1 MLTQRKQD
9 IDFRLKMKDE
19 SKAIDADQIT
29 LLKSKLDR
37 FKNSITKLD
46 NENQALL

>member
-19 SKAIDADQIT
+19 SKAIDADQINI
-29 LLKSKLDR
+29 LKSLLVRLKISYKILQ
-37 FKNSITKLD
+37 
-46 NENQALL
+46 NEN

>member
-9 IDFRLKMKDE
+9 IDFRNKMKEDGK
-19 SKAIDADQIT
+19 SQDADQIL

-37 FKNSITKLD
+37 FKNSVAKLD
-46 NENQALL
+46 NEN